1 MPVLRRIM
9 WSDGQPSRD
18 AKDFSV
24 MDDDRA
30 VGRIYRTT
38 NPRGEGYAWF
48 IHGSSRHG
56 FAPTREERRM
66 ESDHRWQTEKPA
78 GRRSAQRKNR
88 TVGARGMTVSAS
100 APPHDHRQCK
110 EQRDPCKNKERFVGA
125 VLALRRIRQ
134 IVDILKSPLQFDS
147 PAQPIG
153 TQRRWLCPQSVSSK
167 AELT

>member
-66 ESDHRWQTEKPA
+66 ESGHRWQS
-78 GRRSAQRKNR
+78 G
-88 TVGARGMTVSAS
+88 
-100 APPHDHRQCK
+100 PPLSSVK
-110 EQRDPCKNKERFVGA
+110 LVLGPRDN
-125 VLALRRIRQ
+125 AL
-134 IVDILKSPLQFDS
+134 ILGPN
-147 PAQPIG
+147 A
-153 TQRRWLCPQSVSSK
+153 
-167 AELT
+167 A